1 MKVRFVS
8 IVLLLMMSLSA
19 GAENQ
24 KELVDQWREV
34 LLYGIDSEIMAT
46 LGALRTAGERSLDDE
61 LLQLFRESINTEI
74 RLAILQYYRETG
86 YSAAAEPV
94 LAMLA
99 MLSAGDMEDSELMI
113 GLVRYFIDVRSDESV
128 SVLINLLGHR
138 DQGVALAAITAL
150 GRSENSEAGAAI
162 EAKLT
167 DREYPAELRPDLI
180 LALGSL
186 GYAPAYDQLVAI
198 IRDRGGERIER
209 LYACDAL
216 GKIGDSRA
224 VDELKKLFGEAD
236 SLVKMYA
243 ASALANFSM
252 EEVQD
257 LLIQG
262 LRDSNPRVRITSAK
276 ALADPGAKKA
286 VDILIYKVENDP
298 EKAVR
303 GEAIRSLGAIGGS
316 RAIDYLKELYLSE
329 TNTLSDREIALIA
342 LTDNHLSFSLKAV
355 ETLINRDYE
364 AKNQAALELTAKK
377 LAEIKSPQLKSLY
390 ERFLESVNPSLR
402 IYALRGIG
410 KNGFREFR
418 ADIEELS
425 ENDPHPAVR
434 QIAAAVL
441 NTL

>member
-8 IVLLLMMSLSA
+8 IVLLLMISLSA

-24 KELVDQWREV
+24 KELVDKWREV
-34 LLYGIDSEIMAT
+34 LLYGIDSEILAT

-61 LLQLFRESINTEI
+61 LLQLFRESLNTEI

-86 YSAAAEPV
+86 YRAAAEPV
-94 LAMLA
+94 LE
-99 MLSAGDMEDSELMI
+99 MLSAGDLEDSELMI
-113 GLVRYFIDVRSDESV
+113 GLVRYVIDVRSAESV
-128 SVLINLLGHR
+128 SVLINLLDHR
-138 DQGVALAAITAL
+138 DPGVALAAITAL

-162 EAKLT
+162 EAKLA

-198 IRDRGGERIER
+198 VRDRGGEKIER

-243 ASALANFSM
+243 ASALANFGM

-286 VDILIYKVENDP
+286 VDILIYKAENDP

-316 RAIDYLKELYLSE
+316 RATDYLKELYLSE

-342 LTDNHLSFSLKAV
+342 LTDHHLSFSLKAV
-355 ETLINRDYE
+355 ETLISRDYE
-364 AKNQAALELTAKK
+364 TKNQASMEFTAKN
-377 LAEIKSPQLKSLY
+377 LSELESPQLKSLY
-390 ERFLESVNPSLR
+390 EKFLDSTNPSLR

-418 ADIEELS
+418 AEIEELS

-441 NTL
+441 GTL